1 MKSITIHNLDTP
13 LAKRI
18 EDLAAESGLSQ
29 NKLIK
34 RLLRQALGLDAA
46 PTTTNDFEK
55 FAGTWTAADE
65 KAFASDTGIFN
76 TVDEELWD

>member
-34 RLLRQALGLDAA
+34 RLLRQALGLDATPPA
-46 PTTTNDFEK
+46 ANDFEK
-55 FAGTWTAADE
+55 FAGTWTEQEAQL
-65 KAFASDTGIFN
+65 FSTDTAVFN
-76 TVDEELWD
+76 SIDEELWD